1 MEILNKI
8 ADALVEETSVYPAI
22 QVDDELYETYKEG
35 IELAEQTS
43 GPRLRVRPPRENEG
57 MDASIN
63 LYETVHDPRE
73 RKIGFGRFK
82 FIQTDSHQH
91 SYEMVYDGGKLQ
103 FYLKPDTRVDANQFE
118 RQIRKNYPNSQIAE
132 ADDMFPKF
140 EKGDYVA
147 MAGMRLKKPFFYPIK
162 CKISEEEFEV
172 DPYGDITS
180 DMVVEEDQTSDGI
193 RVTAEDC
200 RVMVQTIFEPAR
212 DVWTKKLPYGRNVTE
227 AAAQIK
233 EGELTG
239 NHIQGWELRDPG
251 SKRKRSAK
259 IVDKLH
265 GAKGYYMTIR
275 VVAISPYQEIAE
287 RRCNTVASD
296 FEKYYNSFTEQGLEP
311 YSIDPEDIPY
321 HLKQVAGRT
330 HDISWL
336 SRVKFGPGAPTV
348 LQPVSA
354 LGSIAHIPNEEI
366 NTPVVDWAKQQ
377 TGPGVPAEAGRRDEE
392 KREETRNG
400 DRHPGV
406 NQWATQAS
414 NETHHSRHRT
424 SPRSHPLRTQEN
436 GQSDPTANQNG
447 QSPEQGATASG
458 ADAVGEGDDALE
470 TDAEQFNQQNGADDS
485 DPLVKGS
492 EAQPGAP
499 PDEPVESIYQE
510 GPFPTEPEP
519 AGSQDDSD
527 GTIDVFGIT
536 RRGTGSES
544 GDNEPETSWGAADDG
559 VDHVDQ
565 QKNSENSR

>member
-1 MEILNKI
+1 MGHINKL

-22 QVDDELYETYKEG
+22 QVDDELYETYQEG
-35 IELAEQTS
+35 IALAEQTS

-63 LYETVHDPRE
+63 LYETVHEPRE
-73 RKIGFGRFK
+73 KKLGFGRFK
-82 FIQTDSHQH
+82 AIQTDSHQH
-91 SYEMVYDGGKLQ
+91 AYEMVYDGGKLQ

-147 MAGMRLKKPFFYPIK
+147 MAGMRLKQPFYYPIK

-180 DMVVEEDQTSDGI
+180 DMVVEEDQISDGT

-212 DVWTKKLPYGRNVTE
+212 NVWTKKLPYGRNVTE

-233 EGELTG
+233 EGQLTG

-311 YSIDPEDIPY
+311 YSIDPEDIPH
-321 HLKQVAGRT
+321 HLKQVAART

-336 SRVKFGPGAPTV
+336 SRVKFGPGAPAV

-377 TGPGVPAEAGRRDEE
+377 TGPGVPAEAGQRDDEKRKEEGDNRRGLELERRGRRDTE
-392 KREETRNG
+392 
-400 DRHPGV
+400 GV
-406 NQWATQAS
+406 YHADHRPNPRSDPRPMQDNTQSATPATQ
-414 NETHHSRHRT
+414 
-424 SPRSHPLRTQEN
+424 N
-436 GQSDPTANQNG
+436 GHAAEHGTVA
-447 QSPEQGATASG
+447 EA
-458 ADAVGEGDDALE
+458 ADAPSEA
-470 TDAEQFNQQNGADDS
+470 DAEEFNQQNGADDGET
-485 DPLVKGS
+485 LVKDS
-492 EAQPGAP
+492 E
-499 PDEPVESIYQE
+499 PDPFAEEPVGSIYQE
-510 GPFPTEPEP
+510 GPYPTESEP
-519 AGSQDDSD
+519 AEGQKSTEGVMGDLFEPSDDGD
-527 GTIDVFGIT
+527 TE
-536 RRGTGSES
+536 ES
-544 GDNEPETSWGAADDG
+544 GESSDDPEVTWGAADVERG
-559 VDHVDQ
+559 AGGQ
-565 QKNSENSR
+565 QNSAENESQ